1 MNQHRLPFCLQRLAL
16 GLDADARAIRRAYA
30 RELKLIDQES
40 DAAGFQSLR
49 EEYESALRWAA
60 HQEWEKQH
68 GGNLDE
74 AAGLAAAE
82 PAPAMPAQELPLP
95 AMSLPR
101 DFAVPPAPAAAPLPD
116 PDDLAQAVFQRLLD
130 ACAALVTEQTV
141 SDLPSWEKVLR
152 QRLQDD
158 ELFNI
163 TARTIFE
170 GRVAYWLADGW
181 EPGKETLFAAAA
193 RVFKWDQDQRRLQQF
208 GYAGATI
215 NQAIDQRAM
224 FLLQAEPE
232 LATQRKVI
240 LRLRANQAL
249 VRGQLQRDM
258 FYVERMMSR
267 FPHLMQLSVSD
278 ATVERWR
285 EEFARLG
292 LVLKEPPPEV
302 IRPAP
307 KPEKTFREKMASNFL
322 LGLAILVAV
331 FIFVVIAEQ
340 RPSKPRPRAAVPTVP
355 ERSLHQQAPLDPAIT
370 KAIGKDIKF
379 FVPRSAKSG
388 LHKVKYEVFLDE
400 AGKVIG
406 MNRLESSDIP
416 AMDEAVKAAIMK
428 AKPFPPSAGI
438 RVTLQYAVTV
448 TDEKRPTLKKPA
460 PSAEALPVAAP
471 AAPEKEWDPHGKANA
486 PADN

>member
-1 MNQHRLPFCLQRLAL
+1 MNKPETPPFLLRLSLNA
-16 GLDADARAIRRAYA
+16 DADARAIRRAYA

-40 DAAGFQSLR
+40 DAAGFQRLR
-49 EEYESALRWAA
+49 EQYESALRWAA

-68 GGNLDE
+68 GGEPDE

-82 PAPAMPAQELPLP
+82 TAPALP
-95 AMSLPR
+95 AHDLAPLAVALP
-101 DFAVPPAPAAAPLPD
+101 DKLPVPPAPLPD
-116 PDDLAQAVFQRLLD
+116 PDDLAQAVFQRLQD
-130 ACAALVTEQTV
+130 ECAALVTEQTV
-141 SDLPSWEKVLR
+141 SDLPSWEKVLT

-215 NQAIDQRAM
+215 NQALDQRAM

-232 LATQRKVI
+232 LASQRKVI
-240 LRLRANQAL
+240 LRLRANPEL

-258 FYVERMMSR
+258 FYVEQMMSR

-388 LHKVKYEVFLDE
+388 LHKVKYDVFLDE
-400 AGKVIG
+400 AGNVIG

-448 TDEKRPTLKKPA
+448 TDEKRPAVKKPA

-471 AAPEKEWDPHGKANA
+471 AAPEKEWDPHGKADT